1 MKQNDAIKVGDL
13 VSLKDDDEVV
23 VGVGLVLDKKDD
35 STEIVEMID
44 NLRTGSERVV
54 DLDDIPEF
62 LLFKPIYLVLWQG
75 ENISPTDKPVWM
87 FSTELKLVKK
97 GG

>member
-1 MKQNDAIKVGDL
+1 MKQNDIKIGDL
-13 VSLKDDDEVV
+13 VCLKDDHDVT

-35 STEIVEMID
+35 SGEIVEMID
-44 NLRTGSERVV
+44 NLRTGAERVV
-54 DLDDIPEF
+54 DLEEIPEF

>member
-1 MKQNDAIKVGDL
+1 MQQNDIKIGDL
-13 VSLKDDDEVV
+13 VCLKDDKDII

-35 STEIVEMID
+35 STEIVDMID
-44 NLRTGSERVV
+44 DLRTGAERLAE
-54 DLDDIPEF
+54 LDEIPEF

-97 GG
+97 RG